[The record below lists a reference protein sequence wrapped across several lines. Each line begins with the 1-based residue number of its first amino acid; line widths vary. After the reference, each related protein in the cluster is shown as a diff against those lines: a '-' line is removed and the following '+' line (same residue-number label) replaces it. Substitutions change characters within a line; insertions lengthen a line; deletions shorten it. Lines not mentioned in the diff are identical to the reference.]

1 MSDDVKARFDRIEV
15 APSATHEKLQQVLE
29 RGTKLRRRSHLV
41 VGGAVIVLL
50 IGGSVAAQVVTRPRA
65 PVNLPVAS
73 PTPDP
78 DPSSGSDGTRRFDR
92 LTLRLE
98 LAASSV
104 DAGASIRSTLVIENR
119 SGRSVTDPRCWLI
132 AGRYGLAPVD
142 DPGAELLTEKI
153 VNCGGPMEYEDG
165 FRDHYDGPT
174 FVARTTSGD
183 PLAPGEYLASLKIR
197 GRSDRL
203 QQPILVTAT
212 KARLHPPATGPVK
225 TVATG
230 KVEGQRWRLTAYRS
244 KEGLCVDL
252 HFGTNSW
259 GGCGFRSG
267 GELMVAGIGW
277 GMDLPH
283 LAQLDGHVSERVAT
297 LTVRSGG
304 NRPKPVL
311 LHPARSF
318 DRIFFVLFVPLD
330 QRAVLVARDA
340 SGEILKRRVFTP
352 AELNP
357 QA

>member
-1 MSDDVKARFDRIEV
+1 MDGPLSGSDWRTGMSDDVKARFDRIEV
-15 APSATHEKLQQVLE
+15 APSASDEKLQQVLE
-29 RGTKLRRRSHLV
+29 RGTKLRRRSLLV
-41 VGGAVIVLL
+41 VGGAVMVLL

-78 DPSSGSDGTRRFDR
+78 DPSPGSDGTGRFDQ

-104 DAGASIRSTLVIENR
+104 DAGASIRSALVIENR

-225 TVATG
+225 
-230 KVEGQRWRLTAYRS
+230 
-244 KEGLCVDL
+244 
-252 HFGTNSW
+252 
-259 GGCGFRSG
+259 
-267 GELMVAGIGW
+267 
-277 GMDLPH
+277 
-283 LAQLDGHVSERVAT
+283 DGR
-297 LTVRSGG
+297 
-304 NRPKPVL
+304 
-311 LHPARSF
+311 
-318 DRIFFVLFVPLD
+318 DR
-330 QRAVLVARDA
+330 
-340 SGEILKRRVFTP
+340 
-352 AELNP
+352 
-357 QA
+357 